1 MMPGLARDLILSLF
15 CGLPTWRGRLAVFAS
30 YSDESA
36 AQEKGGIFIVGGY
49 TGTVNTWLQFAQHWD
64 IHVLAGPP
72 KIPYLHM
79 AEIRRKRWQKKYGL
93 SKHGAEERV
102 FRATHLIGEYRHKLF
117 GIISI
122 IKQEDLFDVAAWL
135 RKRKI
140 SARVTLMGPD
150 YLCFLAYSA
159 HVLKFSSMFDDAE
172 RIDFFI
178 SRKNK
183 VSDNIQNLYRTPIA
197 KNLPPQMGRL
207 LGEVLPLE
215 MKDRNPLQAADCYC
229 WHRRRHHEKGTVDNN
244 FINLSKIKQ
253 DIQQWTREDL
263 FALANRAQMFFGKPR
278 STTPKRNPSC

>member
-1 MMPGLARDLILSLF
+1 MTDKGSQIHNSQ
-15 CGLPTWRGRLAVFAS
+15 RLAVFAS

-49 TGTVNTWLQFAQHWD
+49 TATIDTWVQFAQHWA

-79 AEIRRKRWQKKYGL
+79 VEIRRKRWQEKYGL
-93 SKHGAEERV
+93 SNRAAEQRV
-102 FRATHLIGEYRHKLF
+102 FEATHLIGEYHRKLF

-122 IKQEDLFDVAAWL
+122 IKQDDLNDVVAWL

-140 SARVTLMGPD
+140 SAGVTLMGPD

-159 HVLKFSSMFDDAE
+159 HVLKVSSRFPDAE
-172 RIDFFI
+172 KVDFFI

-183 VSDNIQNLYRTPIA
+183 VSDHLQSLYRTPIA
-197 KNLPPQMGRL
+197 KRLPPQMGRL
-207 LGEVLPLE
+207 LGEVLSLE

-229 WHRRRHHEKGTVDNN
+229 WHRRRHHEKGAVDDN
-244 FINLSKIKQ
+244 FVNLSKIKQ
-253 DIQQWTREDL
+253 EIQEWKRDDL
-263 FALANRAQMFFGKPR
+263 FALADRAHKFFGKPR
-278 STTPKRNPSC
+278 STTLARNPSC